1 MEWKTHI
8 AGGILF
14 GMLGLVVM
22 GPGEMR
28 YFDIILWT
36 VFWALLPLAELHLPL
51 ERRSP
56 LFHSVFFVIGAALVV
71 YGASA
76 LADNALLSARGAAF
90 AALGVL
96 SHIVLDSFT
105 ATGVPFLYPLY
116 PRRHLMF
123 PYMGHTLRYDD
134 DWEAG
139 RIQYVALVLLIAL
152 LILDVLELSVW

>member
-14 GMLGLVVM
+14 GILGLAIM

-36 VFWALLPLAELHLPL
+36 VFWALLPLAERFLPI

-56 LFHSVFFVIGAALVV
+56 LFHSIFFVIGAALAV

-76 LADNALLSARGAAF
+76 FADNALLSLRGAAF

-105 ATGVPFLYPLY
+105 SSGVPFLYPVY
-116 PRRHLMF
+116 PRRHLLF
-123 PYMGHTLRYDD
+123 PYAGHNLRYND
-134 DWEAG
+134 DWEAE
-139 RIQYVALVLLIAL
+139 RMQYLALVLLIAL